1 MSLNHIIL
9 DSVPDEDAIDA
20 KFHDVEILGKL
31 IGVNFDFP
39 KTTFKMLDQRII
51 TGVDGVQSLFKDNGS
66 IGSRTI
72 PANTLKS
79 GSIIEIEIKGSA
91 LNQFITNTV
100 SLDFKFNIGGN
111 IIIDMPAIE
120 WYSVV
125 DPRLFICKATL
136 LVRSNVLI
144 SGYIDW
150 NIPNIDR
157 ISIGGKTANL
167 LNPLDFSVDNDVNVT
182 CSIVGG
188 NATQTIIT
196 SNYGTITIE

>member
-1 MSLNHIIL
+1 MSLNHIIQS
-9 DSVPDEDAIDA
+9 SVPDDEALDV
-20 KFHDVEILGKL
+20 KFNNVEVLGT
-31 IGVNFDFP
+31 ITGGNFP
-39 KTTFKMLDQRII
+39 KTIFKMLDQRII
-51 TGVDGVQSLFKDNGS
+51 TGVDGVQSLFVDNLA

-79 GSIIEIEIKGSA
+79 GSIIDIEIRGSA
-91 LNQFITNTV
+91 LNQFSTNTV

-111 IIIDMPAIE
+111 IIIDMPNIE

-125 DPRLFICKATL
+125 DPRAFICKAKL

-182 CSIVGG
+182 CSIDDG
-188 NATQTIIT
+188 NATDTIIT
-196 SNYGTITIE
+196 SNFGTITIE